1 MAFIAKELVRAL
13 GYTDDPKDFA
23 FGYKRGA
30 ETPAGPRK
38 VPSGTNGASSGSNAV
53 RFWFRQ
59 SPKYLST
66 SDLYYQGGTEPSLG
80 RVTDTAPPW
89 DTSGMA
95 GVELDH
101 RGFLRKFHAV
111 PPTNNQTGVSS
122 SEPDWFEMFST
133 ERIGFDLSKLSACDP
148 IATPLTAF
156 DQRRS
161 WSGQVLGDDPRIHV
175 TAAAFNGKTVY
186 FEIFAGDSMESTST
200 PKETPEIFIFFS
212 IVSLTLI
219 LGAIALTWRNL
230 KSGRC
235 DRPGANKVAC
245 YVVCVS
251 LISWLLAGHHIP
263 APAEFRV
270 FGLAF
275 NWAVGFGVMV
285 WVFYVAFEPFIR
297 RRWPQ
302 LLISWTRLLR
312 GQWYDG
318 LVARDLLLGTA
329 CGVLDK
335 MLWFGSVAV
344 GARNQ
349 FFNVKQPLSDWVAW
363 VLITHITTILTLFAG
378 LLILALLGGVLRSK
392 MLVGCVTIALVSTII
407 GHDAQLSWAGWA
419 SVLLVVALNMVILLR
434 FGFLAA
440 FGRFCNCHLARG
452 SIDNEPF
459 SLLFLAYGAGY
470 DRRSHLRSLRSIFLG

>member
-1 MAFIAKELVRAL
+1 
-13 GYTDDPKDFA
+13 
-23 FGYKRGA
+23 
-30 ETPAGPRK
+30 
-38 VPSGTNGASSGSNAV
+38 
-53 RFWFRQ
+53 
-59 SPKYLST
+59 
-66 SDLYYQGGTEPSLG
+66 
-80 RVTDTAPPW
+80 
-89 DTSGMA
+89 
-95 GVELDH
+95 
-101 RGFLRKFHAV
+101 
-111 PPTNNQTGVSS
+111 
-122 SEPDWFEMFST
+122 
-133 ERIGFDLSKLSACDP
+133 
-148 IATPLTAF
+148 
-156 DQRRS
+156 
-161 WSGQVLGDDPRIHV
+161 
-175 TAAAFNGKTVY
+175 
-186 FEIFAGDSMESTST
+186 MESTST
-200 PKETPEIFIFFS
+200 SKETPEIFIFFS

-219 LGAIALTWRNL
+219 LRARLTLTWRNL

-235 DRPGANKVAC
+235 DRPGANKVAG
-245 YVVCVS
+245 YVVFVS
-251 LISWLLAGHHIP
+251 LISWLFAGHHIP

-285 WVFYVAFEPFIR
+285 WVFYVALEPFIR

-302 LLISWTRLLR
+302 LFISWTRLLR
-312 GQWYDG
+312 GQWSDG

-407 GHDAQLSWAGWA
+407 GHDAQLSSGGWA

-440 FGRFCNCHLARG
+440 FGAALQL
-452 SIDNEPF
+452 PF
-459 SLLFLAYGAGY
+459 YLEGPLTTNPSVFYFSHTVLGMIAVATFAAYGAY
-470 DRRSHLRSLRSIFLG
+470 FSVEKTIRADIRPASERNLKSLT